1 MTIFRRIL
9 TGAALVV
16 MASGLANANSIVFL
30 SNPAIF
36 GPQTT
41 DFTYSLSLPDFN
53 VALGTLTSAEIVFYA
68 QENITTLTLTN
79 KSSDVNSFTFIAS
92 ANVTS
97 LSTNSANAADAFG
110 FNGPEGQDQTLVLF
124 NQSMTLGPQGS
135 GTCATA
141 TPTSSCNVVT
151 FADTSKG
158 IPSIQVTNNTLLPN
172 GLYPKGNIDGVAGVV
187 ETITGADL
195 NNYVGL
201 GTFTLGGTTKSL
213 TTFSGGGNNV
223 TPSINTTAQFSA
235 AIEYD
240 YTTPNGTPE
249 PTTMALMGGAMIGI
263 GLLAKRLKRS

>member
-1 MTIFRRIL
+1 M
-9 TGAALVV
+9 ALVL
-16 MASGLANANSIVFL
+16 MASGLASANSIMFL
-30 SNPAIF
+30 SSPAVF
-36 GPQTT
+36 GPSTT
-41 DFTYSLSLPDFN
+41 DFTYSLSLPGFN
-53 VALGTLTSAEIVFYA
+53 PALGTLVSAEIVFYA

-97 LSTNSANAADAFG
+97 LSTNSANQKDAFG
-110 FNGPEGQDQTLVLF
+110 FNGPEGQDQTLTLF
-124 NQSMTLGPQGS
+124 DQTMTLGPLGS
-135 GTCATA
+135 GTCATDS
-141 TPTSSCNVVT
+141 PSSTCNVVT

-158 IPSIQVTNNTLLPN
+158 ISSIEVDNNTLQPN

-187 ETITGADL
+187 ETITGGDL
-195 NNYVGL
+195 NNYVGIAS
-201 GTFTLGGTTKSL
+201 FTLGGTTKSL

-249 PTTMALMGGAMIGI
+249 PTTMALMGGALIGI
-263 GLLAKRLKRS
+263 GLLAKRLKRT